1 MMNIIQSI
9 LSNIW
14 NFIKNDSRAFHW
26 LAIIV
31 LIIIIIF
38 TSKSCNNAKLEAE
51 IAKQNISA
59 ILDTLRIEKN
69 KSGETQYLKLSLLS
83 DIDNLKNLN
92 KALYEE
98 VLKMDGKVL
107 AMSKTVISIKGTL
120 ENIPQDRTNDKPIAL
135 KNDTLTTTFSF
146 LDTGKTWSRKVSG
159 KSVLLMKNITDSTYA
174 KPLYDVLT
182 EDKMNLTVF
191 ASIRKRDSDD
201 MYEYVLRTDYPNT
214 KLDVDGFIDPKMF
227 NNNVSKN
234 TEDKWIIGP
243 YVGVGVI
250 NNLSITPNFGIGITY
265 KLIGF

>member
-14 NFIKNDSRAFHW
+14 NFIKNDSRSFYW

-31 LIIIIIF
+31 LIIILIF

-51 IAKQNISA
+51 ISKQNISA

-69 KSGETQYLKLSLLS
+69 KSGDTQYLKLSLLS

-120 ENIPQDRTNDKPIAL
+120 ENIPQDRTTDKPIAL
-135 KNDTLTTTFSF
+135 KNDTLTTNFSF

-227 NNNVSKN
+227 NNNLSKN

-243 YVGVGVI
+243 YIGAGVTNTFSV
-250 NNLSITPNFGIGITY
+250 TPQIGIGLMYRI
-265 KLIGF
+265 IGF